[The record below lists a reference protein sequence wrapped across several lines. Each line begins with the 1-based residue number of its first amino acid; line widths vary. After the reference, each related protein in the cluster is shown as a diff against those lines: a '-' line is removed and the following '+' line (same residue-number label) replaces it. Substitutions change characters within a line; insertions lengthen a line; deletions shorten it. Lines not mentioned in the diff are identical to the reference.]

1 MPSPSSRSRLL
12 ITGASGYLG
21 HRLVPLAKQ
30 RADVLA
36 VSRKAPHTEEG
47 VEWLQADLTNDLQGL
62 FEQYRPDAIIHAA
75 AINPGVDDDNIG
87 TNETMS
93 ARVAEAAKAIGSR
106 LVLVSSDMVYAGSSR
121 AYADDARPDPIN
133 AYGESK
139 AAAEATALAAHDNV
153 VCVRTSL
160 IYGLEQIDR
169 GTASFIARLERGERQ
184 SLFDNVYR
192 QPIWIDALAE
202 GLLKLALDLD
212 AQGTL
217 NLAGE
222 ESISRS
228 EFAKAML
235 RYWGHAPENIDEGPA
250 PANRGIP
257 LRIDLQLDRAKS
269 LGLATPGVTEILAR
283 YSPKS

>member
-36 VSRKAPHTEEG
+36 VSRQTPHAEDG
-47 VEWLQADLTNDLQGL
+47 VEWLQADLTDDLRGL
-62 FEQYRPDAIIHAA
+62 FEQYRPDAVIHAA
-75 AINPGVDDDNIG
+75 AINPGVDDDNLG

-106 LVLVSSDMVYAGSSR
+106 LVVVSSDMVYAGSSR

-139 AAAEATALAAHDNV
+139 VAAEAAALADHDDV

-192 QPIWIDALAE
+192 QPVWVDALAE

-212 AQGTL
+212 THGTL

-235 RYWGHAPENIDEGPA
+235 RHWGHALEGIDEGPA
-250 PANRGIP
+250 PTDRGIP
-257 LRIDLQLDRAKS
+257 LRIDLQLDRARS
-269 LGLATPGVTEILAR
+269 LGLATPGVAEVLAR
-283 YSPKS
+283 YSARS